1 MCAELFLILFDFSER
16 ERKLTFAICRRKSA
30 SITRE
35 AVKFCVRKKMHAFAG
50 GYEAYLQ
57 RYLLLIYRL
66 SFDLPLLSLF

>member
-16 ERKLTFAICRRKSA
+16 ELAICRRKSA
-30 SITRE
+30 SITQSGE
-35 AVKFCVRKKMHAFAG
+35 VCVRKKMHAFAG
-50 GYEAYLQ
+50 GHEAYLQ